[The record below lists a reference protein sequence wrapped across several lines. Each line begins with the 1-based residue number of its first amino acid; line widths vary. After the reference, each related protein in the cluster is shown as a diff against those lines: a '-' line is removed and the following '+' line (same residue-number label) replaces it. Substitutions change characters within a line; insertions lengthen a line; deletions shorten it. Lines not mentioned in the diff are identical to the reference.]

1 MGAQDRTQM
10 IEQDSMPHGFDPSP
24 ARSGLSVRLA
34 SDCADIEAAQK
45 LRWDVFRSELGANLS
60 HSRALDIDPYDA
72 VCDHLLVEDSSAG
85 ACRVVGTYRLLR
97 QSVAQRHSGFYS
109 AGQSALRPLAGG
121 AGELLELGR
130 SSVAAA

>member
-60 HSRALDIDPYDA
+60 HSRALESDSKLSRVISCS
-72 VCDHLLVEDSSAG
+72 CDT
-85 ACRVVGTYRLLR
+85 ACE
-97 QSVAQRHSGFYS
+97 
-109 AGQSALRPLAGG
+109 
-121 AGELLELGR
+121 ELD
-130 SSVAAA
+130 